1 MNQKQKEILEQKPSI
16 LQRSAPWL
24 ILLVVLAAVIWSA
37 LGINIDLAKLITG
50 FTAIKKII
58 SLMLPPDWSYLDRT
72 LARMVQSIHISF
84 LGTIIGSI
92 LAIPVSFIAA
102 NNILAYKFLSW
113 FGRQTLNAIRTFP
126 ELILAVFFVASFG
139 PGQLAGVMAIGIHS
153 TGMLG
158 KLYTD
163 IIEDIDPG
171 PIKAVQ
177 ASGANKLEVLW
188 YAVVP
193 QVLPE
198 FLATSI
204 YRFEINMRASTVL
217 GLVGAGGI
225 GVILNQALNYR
236 KWSVVGMALLVVIIG
251 VSIIDYSSAYIR
263 NKIV

>member
-1 MNQKQKEILEQKPSI
+1 MQLQKKPE
-16 LQRSAPWL
+16 RSWLNKNASWL
-24 ILLVVLAAVIWSA
+24 ILGVVLAAVIWA
-37 LGINIDLAKLITG
+37 ARGININYSKLITG
-50 FTAIKKII
+50 FSAIKKII
-58 SLMLPPDWSYLDRT
+58 FLMLPPDWSYLERT
-72 LARMVQSIHISF
+72 LMRMVQSIHISF
-84 LGTIIGSI
+84 LGTLIGSI
-92 LAIPVSFIAA
+92 LAVPVAFLAA
-102 NNILAYKFLSW
+102 NNLFAYRFVSW
-113 FGRQTLNAIRTFP
+113 FGRQMLNAVRTFP

-139 PGQLAGVMAIGIHS
+139 PGQLAGLMAVGIHS

-163 IIEDIDPG
+163 VIEDIDEG
-171 PIKAVQ
+171 SIQALQ

-188 YAVVP
+188 YAVIP
-193 QVLPE
+193 QVLPQ

-251 VSIIDYSSAYIR
+251 VSIIDYSSAYLR